1 VIGSHLTGARPRA
14 NIHIVLLLFAV
25 AITPVACRPTSR
37 WEEAD
42 KASKGKKAVSGDAL
56 PGSAFN
62 KFFPESGKGVKVTYT
77 QEKKGFAEA
86 KLELDGKEVAT
97 LSISD
102 TVNNP
107 SALEKFESS
116 DDKLDSYPL
125 ATVGSKGT
133 AILVADRFQVQVR
146 SEDASFDR
154 ESWLSE
160 FDLDGLG
167 GLK

>member
-1 VIGSHLTGARPRA
+1 MTNGRVRRIL
-14 NIHIVLLLFAV
+14 IVLLLFAV
-25 AITPVACRPTSR
+25 AIAPVACRRADR

-42 KASKGKKAVSGDAL
+42 KASKGQKAVSGESL

-62 KFFPESGKGVKVTYT
+62 KFFPESGEGVKVTYT

-107 SALEKFESS
+107 SALDKFKNS
-116 DDKLDSYPL
+116 DDTLDGYPM
-125 ATVGSKGT
+125 AAVGSKGT
-133 AILVADRFQVQVR
+133 AILVADRFQVQIR
-146 SEDASFDR
+146 SQVADFDR

-160 FDLDGLG
+160 FDLDGLS